1 MERDIKIIEE
11 GNIEEV
17 LDMQKAQEVGDTL
30 QRTYPGH
37 MWMVAFQGSALVV
50 KNLAISTHYGFIIK
64 HHDSFSAS
72 DLARKAV
79 LAGGELLERAGMK
92 RGAWNGQM
100 AQKLEGSDPRFFQPL

>member
-1 MERDIKIIEE
+1 MDRQSIIMEG
-11 GNIEEV
+11 GNLDEV

-50 KNLAISTHYGFIIK
+50 KNLAISTHYGFVIK

-72 DLARKAV
+72 DLAHKAV
-79 LAGGELLERAGMK
+79 IAGGELLERAGMK
-92 RGAWNGQM
+92 RGAWDGQF
-100 AQKLEGSDPRFFQPL
+100 AAKLEGSDSRFFKPA